1 MPSHTLWPVPVAVVK
16 EMLAVRVVD
25 AEHGEVQLARGR
37 TAAQADHAGGGFLAA
52 AAQVFGPFR
61 VFLVQNVHHVA
72 AVINEHVG
80 LFAQDA
86 AQIVVVFFRGAAV
99 GGVDGHAAF
108 AERSAYV
115 VLGGEGIAARRKDVG
130 AALMQHLG
138 QIGGLGLQM
147 NGDGH
152 LQPFQRAVA
161 LQVLR
166 NAIQHRHVAA
176 GPFDL
181 LPPLRRE
188 GCVPD
193 DGCHETHLII
203 RL

>member
-1 MPSHTLWPVPVAVVK
+1 M
-16 EMLAVRVVD
+16 
-25 AEHGEVQLARGR
+25 
-37 TAAQADHAGGGFLAA
+37 
-52 AAQVFGPFR
+52 
-61 VFLVQNVHHVA
+61 
-72 AVINEHVG
+72 
-80 LFAQDA
+80 
-86 AQIVVVFFRGAAV
+86 VFFRGAAV

-108 AERSAYV
+108 AERGAYV

-161 LQVLR
+161 PQVLR
-166 NAIQHRHVAA
+166 YAIQHRHVAA